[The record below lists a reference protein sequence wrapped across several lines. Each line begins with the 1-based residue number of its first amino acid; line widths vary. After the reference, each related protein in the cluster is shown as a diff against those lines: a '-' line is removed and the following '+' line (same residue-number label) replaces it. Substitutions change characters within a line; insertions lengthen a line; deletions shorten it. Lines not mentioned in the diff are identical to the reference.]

1 MFKNSLKTQYTHRER
16 QQPADRKHLGLLEK
30 KKDYKRRANDY
41 NQKKKALKILRQKA
55 MDKNPD
61 EFNYH
66 MINSKIIDGEH
77 TEKPSVKLEK
87 SLGHVLSEEQIAL
100 MQTQD
105 RNYILSKR
113 TTERRK
119 LERLQSRLHLISSE
133 GKPQNTHTIF
143 VDNKKEKKK
152 LDIASY
158 LDTHPALLHRTY
170 NRPRLSDLK
179 SGKYSRSFDAEQ
191 LTKTKR
197 DTAKMY
203 KELEQ
208 RINREEKL
216 AILQRKM
223 EIKSM
228 LKCERNKPEKK
239 VKDETED
246 SAPVYIWPKE
256 RKR

>member
-1 MFKNSLKTQYTHRER
+1 MFKNSVKTQHTHRER

-41 NQKKKALKILRQKA
+41 NRKKKALKILRQKA

-61 EFNYH
+61 EFDYH
-66 MINSKIIDGEH
+66 MINSKIVDGVH
-77 TEKPSVKLEK
+77 AEKPSLKLQK
-87 SLGHVLSEEQIAL
+87 GLGQVLSEEQIAL

-105 RNYILSKR
+105 LNYIISKR

-119 LERLQSRLHLISSE
+119 LDKLQSRLHLISSE

-143 VDNKKEKKK
+143 VDGEKEKKK
-152 LDIASY
+152 LDIASH

-170 NRPRLSDLK
+170 NRPTLSDLK
-179 SGKYSRSFDAEQ
+179 SGKYSRSLDPDQ
-191 LTKTKR
+191 LIETKK

-208 RINREEKL
+208 RISREEKL
-216 AILQRKM
+216 AVLQRKM
-223 EIKSM
+223 EIKSL
-228 LKCERNKPEKK
+228 LKSERNKPERKL
-239 VKDETED
+239 KDETED